1 MFTRQQVVDAAR
13 SYIGVNFR
21 MYGRDRTGLDCVG
34 LLYCVG
40 KDLGIEGHHDTD
52 YSRQP
57 EPAKLQAM
65 LDQYTRPAKANPPRS
80 GRVLKLR
87 QMIFP
92 MHIGILVVE
101 NGRLSVIN
109 ANVKRHKVVED
120 SWEVWKNLVMEYRDI
135 KGVMN

>member
-21 MYGRDRTGLDCVG
+21 MYGRDRTGVDCVG
-34 LLYCVG
+34 LLYCIG
-40 KDLGIEGHHDTD
+40 KDLGVQGWDMTD

-65 LDQYTRPAKANPPRS
+65 LDAFTVKVPANPPRT
-80 GRVLKLR
+80 GRVVKLR

-92 MHIGILVVE
+92 MHVGILVVE
-101 NGRLSVIN
+101 GGRLSVIN
-109 ANVKRHKVVED
+109 ANVKRKKVVED

-135 KGVMN
+135 KGVSN